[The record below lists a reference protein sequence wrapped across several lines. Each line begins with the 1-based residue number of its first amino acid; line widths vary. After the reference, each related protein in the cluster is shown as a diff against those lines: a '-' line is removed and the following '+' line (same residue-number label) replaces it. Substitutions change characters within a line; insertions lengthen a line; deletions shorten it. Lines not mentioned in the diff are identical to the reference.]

1 MHCIDQ
7 KINANISIVVIS
19 EDIQVVDD
27 ADPNGGTAR
36 ITLFPIKP
44 KNKQVNL
51 R

>member
-1 MHCIDQ
+1 MHHINYR
-7 KINANISIVVIS
+7 INANISIVVIS
-19 EDIQVVDD
+19 EDIKVIDD